1 LFDAKSFDAT
11 LIVGQGHQ
19 KGQRRTRMKA
29 EGGKMKVWLFKMSS
43 SALIVFLSS
52 FILPA
57 SALLLMC
64 APAAVPAQNLSKA
77 REKPLP
83 AAQVKKRIDKLG
95 VGITARVSLTLRDGR
110 TMEGYVGQ
118 AGDDHFYLVRT
129 DEKSGTAAVIAYAD
143 VAGLK
148 GKKASLDWRSIH
160 TGQGFGASFIVSLL
174 QNLSAP
180 DIKH

>member
-1 LFDAKSFDAT
+1 MRQKFFT
-11 LIVGQGHQ
+11 LCLLAG
-19 KGQRRTRMKA
+19 
-29 EGGKMKVWLFKMSS
+29 
-43 SALIVFLSS
+43 
-52 FILPA
+52 
-57 SALLLMC
+57 LLLACTPC
-64 APAAVPAQNLSKA
+64 AAPAQNLSTG
-77 REKPLP
+77 EKPLP

-95 VGITARVSLTLRDGR
+95 VGITACLSLRLRDGR

-129 DEKSGTAAVIAYAD
+129 DEKSETAAVIAYAD

-148 GKKASLDWRSIH
+148 GKKASLDWRNIH
-160 TGQGFGASFIVSLL
+160 TGRGFGASFIISLL